1 MQSSESVYLI
11 GQCLLGISFINE
23 MSSQRF
29 LLNVFFRKF
38 GSKYV
43 ELNME
48 EIEVLIDRG
57 KKPLLKRLHLGQC
70 IRRSCIITLT
80 AKLAEEVMKPWTF
93 LQAERYE
100 RL

>member
-1 MQSSESVYLI
+1 
-11 GQCLLGISFINE
+11 
-23 MSSQRF
+23 MSSQLF
-29 LLNVFFRKF
+29 LLNVFVRKF

-57 KKPLLKRLHLGQC
+57 KKPLLKRVHVGQY
-70 IRRSCIITLT
+70 IGRSCIITLT
-80 AKLAEEVMKPWTF
+80 AKLAEEDMKSWTF
-93 LQAERYE
+93 LQAERHE